1 MYVAVRQ
8 IGYLLLSGFYQWVR
22 WTLNRYLS
30 CVDKGQ
36 ADGLL
41 IITLM
46 LAMSPMD
53 TEWIFTWCRRRSGGW
68 AIEYYIDD
76 VYGLGRH

>member
-1 MYVAVRQ
+1 M
-8 IGYLLLSGFYQWVR
+8 
-22 WTLNRYLS
+22 
-30 CVDKGQ
+30 DKGQ

-46 LAMSPMD
+46 LAMGPTD
-53 TEWIFTWCRRRSGGW
+53 NEWIFTRCRWRSGGW

-76 VYGLGRH
+76 VYGLGGH

>member
-1 MYVAVRQ
+1 M
-8 IGYLLLSGFYQWVR
+8 
-22 WTLNRYLS
+22 
-30 CVDKGQ
+30 
-36 ADGLL
+36 DGLL

-46 LAMSPMD
+46 LAMSPTD

-76 VYGLGRH
+76 VYGLGGH